1 MQSDIMLAA
10 HLSLS
15 VAYFRDFSGVHSLIL
30 CLVSTLGPGAEPR
43 LGCDWRWS
51 DWTLPLALPGAWW
64 WDDGSQYSL
73 DHQQPVLHQ
82 QLFYNIVIE
91 LKLFQITTCQTVTPT
106 WEASQQERRQLREYL
121 APSECC

>member
-51 DWTLPLALPGAWW
+51 DWTLPLALPGGGMMVA
-64 WDDGSQYSL
+64 STHLITSSL
-73 DHQQPVLHQ
+73 CSTSNC
-82 QLFYNIVIE
+82 F
-91 LKLFQITTCQTVTPT
+91 TTL
-106 WEASQQERRQLREYL
+106 SL
-121 APSECC
+121 S